1 MRVMSKKFYSNL
13 EEELRG
19 LKQEGTYKKL
29 QHLQS
34 ALSSKTK
41 VEGFNDVIVLCSNNY
56 LGLADKPEIIEAGIS
71 ALEKYGAGAASV
83 RFICGTYDIHR
94 NLESKIA
101 DFLGT
106 EAALTYTSC
115 WAANTAIIP
124 ALLKS
129 GDSVISDELNHASII
144 DGCRLVGREVKRLVY
159 KHSDMNS
166 LEEKLKE
173 AGENGTKLIVTDG
186 VFSMEGDIA
195 LLPEIIELAEK
206 YEALVMV
213 DDSHST
219 GVIGKTGRGT
229 EEYYNMAGKV
239 DIITGTLGKALG
251 GAGGGFI
258 AAKKSVVDICIQRS
272 RPHLFSNSLPPVLA
286 AIGIAALEYLEEN
299 PGIISSLHEKVN
311 YFRNKLKQEGLKP
324 LEGDSAIIPI
334 IIGDTAKAIS
344 IANDIMNKGVY
355 AIGFG
360 YPVVPEGTARI
371 RIQISDALSYS
382 DMDYAIGAIKE
393 ACKIHGVI

>member
-1 MRVMSKKFYSNL
+1 MSKKFYSNL

-106 EAALTYTSC
+106 KAALTYTSC

-129 GDSVISDELNHASII
+129 GDSIISDELNHASII
-144 DGCRLVGREVKRLVY
+144 DGCRLVGKEVKRFVY

-195 LLPEIIELAEK
+195 LLPDILQLAEK
-206 YEALVMV
+206 YDAIVMV

-229 EEYYNMAGKV
+229 EEYYDMIGKV

-258 AAKKSVVDICIQRS
+258 AARKSVVDICIQRS

-299 PGIISSLHEKVN
+299 PEIIKSLHEKVN
-311 YFRNKLKQEGLKP
+311 YFRNKLKEEGLKP

-371 RIQISDALSYS
+371 RIQISDVLSYS

>member
-1 MRVMSKKFYSNL
+1 MSKKFYSNL

-101 DFLGT
+101 GFLDT

-144 DGCRLVGREVKRLVY
+144 DGCRLVGKEVKRFVY

>member
-1 MRVMSKKFYSNL
+1 MSKKFYSNL

>member
-1 MRVMSKKFYSNL
+1 MSKKFYSNL

-56 LGLADKPEIIEAGIS
+56 LGLADKPEIIDAGIS

-101 DFLGT
+101 GFLDT

-144 DGCRLVGREVKRLVY
+144 DGCRLVGKEVKRFVY